1 MYAEVKAADTEYPP
15 FLSATPFQERRGVS
29 GSGLALR
36 EHPGIVGFPDAVKRA
51 FHTAVVKQVNT
62 GVSKTLVAPH
72 GLISSGVLRVRVPSA
87 ALFQKRRRMYGTGRL
102 CHSVI
107 LPEGGLNVLSGKAFR
122 GCMCS

>member
-36 EHPGIVGFPDAVKRA
+36 EHPGTVGFPDAVKRA

-72 GLISSGVLRVRVPSA
+72 GPPSPG
-87 ALFQKRRRMYGTGRL
+87 FCGFESRRRHHFRNEGEYMARGVY
-102 CHSVI
+102 VI
-107 LPEGGLNVLSGKAFR
+107 ALSFR
-122 GCMCS
+122 KGV